1 MYREINDEEQ
11 KKLVLRAVD
20 RALNTSSFIYFS
32 GAEIQG
38 QRKLENYRPI
48 SRDEVEEY
56 IRGCLDIIY
65 NEMSKVR
72 SITIIAL
79 TFLVRISER

>member
-1 MYREINDEEQ
+1 MLRLGCAEIEDISNNATGEFVALFPIYLPATAASLKERIIFLQREIKDEEQ

-38 QRKLENYRPI
+38 QRK
-48 SRDEVEEY
+48 
-56 IRGCLDIIY
+56 
-65 NEMSKVR
+65 
-72 SITIIAL
+72 T
-79 TFLVRISER
+79 